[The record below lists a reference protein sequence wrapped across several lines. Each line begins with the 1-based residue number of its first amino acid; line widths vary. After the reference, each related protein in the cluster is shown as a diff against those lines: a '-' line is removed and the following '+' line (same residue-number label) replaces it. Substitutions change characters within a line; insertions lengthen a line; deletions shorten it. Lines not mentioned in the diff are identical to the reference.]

1 MKCGLKNDR
10 FTVNDNII
18 SNGDLT
24 YPVGLLTADEMAFA
38 GIVYNI
44 NNTSNYLYTNQN
56 YWSLSPSIMS
66 EAGYARLYYLSN
78 QGALLNVSVDT
89 QYGVRP
95 VISIR

>member
-1 MKCGLKNDR
+1 
-10 FTVNDNII
+10 
-18 SNGDLT
+18 
-24 YPVGLLTADEMAFA
+24 MAFA

-78 QGALLNVSVDT
+78 QGALLNVSVNT

-95 VISIR
+95 VISIRGDVRFTGTGTLTDPYRVL